1 MAERIRRAVEAS
13 RLELPDQSIRA
24 TVSIGLSSYPED
36 GGDSASIMDK
46 ADRAL
51 YRAKQ
56 AGKNCVTAYSE
67 DLAGSPS
74 AKLPAIRQ
82 A

>member
-56 AGKNCVTAYSE
+56 AGKNCVCSYSQ
-67 DLAGSPS
+67 DLTPS
-74 AKLPAIRQ
+74 ATAKPAAIRP